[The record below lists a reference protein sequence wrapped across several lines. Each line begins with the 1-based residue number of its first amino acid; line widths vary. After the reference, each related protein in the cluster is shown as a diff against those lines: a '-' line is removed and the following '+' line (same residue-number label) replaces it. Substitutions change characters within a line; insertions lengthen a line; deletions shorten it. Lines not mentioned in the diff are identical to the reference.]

1 MQIDDLVR
9 LYQSKSDGELI
20 QLAAESAQLTPEA
33 HSQLAAELYR
43 RRLPF
48 SSQTSTNDDRVE
60 KVPVRP
66 ATGKVWR
73 GTESNEFIVEVLRLY
88 HRHLWTFIKF
98 VAPAVPVGS
107 FAVILGRKISLEIAN
122 TVFRSG
128 ASQYRIEILEMKL
141 ISLAALFTSW
151 IVFSIAYAAICST
164 VRQLETGSPI
174 SMKDSLLDVFRRSG
188 RFFGICS
195 LLALLC
201 MFALAVSGLGVG
213 AVFWFTP
220 ARRLHLSSFLIWVIS
235 VVISWAALVVLSR
248 FALAVPAVILD
259 GYKVGQSMFR
269 SDELTEGTWPVLAAL
284 VCKSY
289 IGGYIAAL
297 APYWLAGWIWA
308 GVPLPSWFPWLLQ
321 VASICAVTL
330 VEPPMFIGFALLYL
344 RQSAALPAKAEQLL
358 AAQPV

>member
-33 HSQLAAELYR
+33 HTQLAAELYR

-60 KVPVRP
+60 KVLVHP

-73 GTESNEFIVEVLRLY
+73 GAESNEFIVEVLRLY

-98 VAPAVPVGS
+98 VAPAVLVGS
-107 FAVILGRKISLEIAN
+107 FAVILGRKINLEIAN

-174 SMKDSLLDVFRRSG
+174 SMKDSLLELFRRSG
-188 RFFGICS
+188 RFFRICS
-195 LLALLC
+195 LLGLLC
-201 MFALAVSGLGVG
+201 MFAFVISGGVG
-213 AVFWFTP
+213 ALFWLSP
-220 ARRLHLSSFLIWVIS
+220 VRRLHLSSFLIWVIS
-235 VVISWAALVVLSR
+235 LVFSWALLVVLSR
-248 FALAVPAVILD
+248 FSLAVPAVTLD

-269 SDELTEGTWPVLAAL
+269 SDELTEGKWLVLAAL

-289 IGGYIAAL
+289 IGGYIAGL

-344 RQSAALPAKAEQLL
+344 RQSAAFPPKTEQLL
-358 AAQPV
+358 AAQPL

>member
-1 MQIDDLVR
+1 MSLV
-9 LYQSKSDGELI
+9 
-20 QLAAESAQLTPEA
+20 
-33 HSQLAAELYR
+33 H
-43 RRLPF
+43 
-48 SSQTSTNDDRVE
+48 V
-60 KVPVRP
+60 
-66 ATGKVWR
+66 
-73 GTESNEFIVEVLRLY
+73 
-88 HRHLWTFIKF
+88 
-98 VAPAVPVGS
+98 
-107 FAVILGRKISLEIAN
+107 
-122 TVFRSG
+122 
-128 ASQYRIEILEMKL
+128 
-141 ISLAALFTSW
+141 AALFTSW

-174 SMKDSLLDVFRRSG
+174 SMKDSLLHVFRRSG

-201 MFALAVSGLGVG
+201 MFALAVSGLGIS

-220 ARRLHLSSFLIWVIS
+220 ARRLHLSSGIIS
-235 VVISWAALVVLSR
+235 VVVSWALLVVLSR
-248 FALAVPAVILD
+248 FALAVPAVTLD

-269 SDELTEGTWPVLAAL
+269 SDELTEGKWLVLAAL

-289 IGGYIAAL
+289 IGGYIAGL

-344 RQSAALPAKAEQLL
+344 RQSAASPAKAEQLL